1 LRDCEKQLMSP
12 ARQRHTPQFGRLL
25 ATVVANRTNTRSVDM
40 SLDVDQIKNSLKREL
55 EALQAIAEELRL
67 KAALA
72 RADLKSEL
80 DGLEIKLRRA
90 HEDIV
95 RIGEHVKAPLHELES
110 AVRAL
115 LVEVRVGFERLRKAF
130 EEQS

>member
-1 LRDCEKQLMSP
+1 LVGFLQLAVPIAPPEQYKERGMS
-12 ARQRHTPQFGRLL
+12 
-25 ATVVANRTNTRSVDM
+25 V
-40 SLDVDQIKNSLKREL
+40 DVDQIKNSLKREL
-55 EALQAIAEELRL
+55 EALQGMAQELRL

-80 DGLEIKLRRA
+80 DMLETKLRRA
-90 HEDIV
+90 HEDIL
-95 RIGEHVKAPLHELES
+95 RIGEHVKAPLHELDS